1 MAIQSLKIL
10 ALLVSVLSS
19 FACKTPIDVGNYAD
33 TSEAAVAYA
42 ASQRKPANHTGW
54 AVSTLNGAPSE
65 AADWAQE
72 TLNEAGSERSDWAR
86 VSKAQTLKT
95 GDPIRTQPVVSGA
108 VPAVLLQPVSV
119 EATALPLHRLF
130 DGLAKQLSLSWQAS
144 EELDVSVT
152 WSLPEQPANRLLDKL
167 AARFNLEWSLVDGVL
182 HVQGPAAFTAFYS
195 VDYLNLERNFHS
207 SVGLATQVGTMRGV
221 DETGSQGAENS
232 SVTTIENLSSQ
243 HFWASL
249 KQDVDLLLA
258 DEGEGA
264 RWSINQDTG
273 LISLL
278 ASPNMHRKLVRYL
291 EHVAVSSRRQVL
303 IEASVV
309 EVLLSDKFEAGIDWQ
324 LLARG
329 ISGITAIQQFHGLG
343 PFNATNADQAPTPS
357 GLVTLS
363 EGFGFGDI
371 NATLKL
377 LEEFGEARIVSR
389 PQIIAM
395 NNQPAVLKVVDNRVY
410 FTVNVERQQSAD
422 ITERFTQTQIHTV
435 PVGLV
440 MNVTPQISA
449 DNSVMLNVRPSLSR
463 ILGFV
468 DDPNPDLNRA
478 NVSNGVPEIQ
488 VREMESVLHVPSG
501 STAIIGGLMQSVQE
515 DRDRQIPGASRVPV
529 LGSLFGQQ
537 KRSSRRTELFIVL
550 KPTVIDQSGA
560 SNEVRRL
567 F

>member
-221 DETGSQGAENS
+221 DDTGSQGAENS

-410 FTVNVERQQSAD
+410 LLSMSKDNKALTLLSVSPRR
-422 ITERFTQTQIHTV
+422 RFT
-435 PVGLV
+435 
-440 MNVTPQISA
+440 
-449 DNSVMLNVRPSLSR
+449 RFLS
-463 ILGFV
+463 GW
-468 DDPNPDLNRA
+468 
-478 NVSNGVPEIQ
+478 
-488 VREMESVLHVPSG
+488 
-501 STAIIGGLMQSVQE
+501 
-515 DRDRQIPGASRVPV
+515 
-529 LGSLFGQQ
+529 
-537 KRSSRRTELFIVL
+537 
-550 KPTVIDQSGA
+550 
-560 SNEVRRL
+560 
-567 F
+567 